1 METQKLNFLSKITN
15 LFNTYELQNS
25 NLANSEIK
33 TKERVALEKFTN
45 LGLPTVKNEEWKY
58 TNVGFL
64 NRNDFK
70 IDFKSEIS
78 NISSM
83 NENELSNLENKI
95 NEIKLD
101 GYSHLVFIN
110 RKFVSY
116 LSDTDDFHKE
126 TTFEVINQNDYKKL
140 NDLVSFYSNVKEKI
154 SDENID
160 IYDNP
165 FKLTFEFLP
174 TENTF
179 LEIGKNVNEKAKL
192 QIIYYFTEKYDGY
205 IANNRNFI
213 KIGANSELEIIEGFY
228 GNCENVLVYND
239 LSVFLDDNAKINH
252 TKLENFENNFVF
264 SFTNVLQKRDSIYTN
279 NTFALDG
286 NFIRNNVKTV
296 LLEDNAVS
304 NLFGLTLV
312 NQTNLA
318 DHHTKVDHY
327 SPNCQSNEFY
337 KTILFDNAVGV
348 FNGKILVRKDA
359 QKTNAYQS
367 SKNILLS
374 DAARMY
380 TKPELEIYADDVKC
394 SHGASTGHIDEEAL
408 FYLQARGIGRD
419 YAKSLLLFAF
429 AEEIVEKIDN
439 ENIIDYINNVIKN
452 KLNYSL

>member
-33 TKERVALEKFTN
+33 TNKRIALEKFTN
-45 LGLPTVKNEEWKY
+45 LGLPTIKNEEWKY

-70 IDFKSEIS
+70 IDFKSEVSELNSEEIIS
-78 NISSM
+78 I
-83 NENELSNLENKI
+83 ENKI
-95 NEIKLD
+95 SEIKLD

-110 RKFVSY
+110 RKFSSHFSNTEN
-116 LSDTDDFHKE
+116 LGQE
-126 TTFEVINQNDYKKL
+126 INFEIINQDNHEKL
-140 NDLVSFYSNVKEKI
+140 NDLAAFYSNVKEKI

-160 IYDNP
+160 IYENP
-165 FKLTFEFLP
+165 FKLTFDFLP

-179 LEIGKNVNEKAKL
+179 LEIGKNLNEKVKV
-192 QIIYYFTEKYDGY
+192 QIIYYFTEQYDGY
-205 IANNRNFI
+205 ISNNRNFI
-213 KIGANSELEIIEGFY
+213 KIGVNSELEIIEGFY
-228 GNCENVLVYND
+228 GNSENVLVFND
-239 LSVFLDDNAKINH
+239 LSVFLDNNAKINH

-264 SFTNVLQKRDSIYTN
+264 SFTNVLQNRDSIYTN

-367 SKNILLS
+367 SKNIILS
-374 DAARMY
+374 DSARMY

-439 ENIIDYINNVIKN
+439 ETIIEYINNVIKT